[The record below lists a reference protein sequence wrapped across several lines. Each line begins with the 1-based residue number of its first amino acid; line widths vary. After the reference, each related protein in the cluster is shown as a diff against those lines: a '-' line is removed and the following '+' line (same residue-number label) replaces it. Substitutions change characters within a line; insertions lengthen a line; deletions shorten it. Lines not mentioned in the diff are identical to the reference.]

1 MGKVNTQLNF
11 LCGKCKNFFATEQA
25 VKAHAK
31 ASHSGLR
38 VVVYRQC
45 TVVDM
50 RDEAEPSYADREIA
64 ARLARS
70 MGEHTDDAWLL
81 GE

>member
-50 RDEAEPSYADREIA
+50 REEAEQSYADRQIA
-64 ARLARS
+64 AMQAVA
-70 MGEHTDDAWLL
+70 MGEHTDDEWLIP
-81 GE
+81 